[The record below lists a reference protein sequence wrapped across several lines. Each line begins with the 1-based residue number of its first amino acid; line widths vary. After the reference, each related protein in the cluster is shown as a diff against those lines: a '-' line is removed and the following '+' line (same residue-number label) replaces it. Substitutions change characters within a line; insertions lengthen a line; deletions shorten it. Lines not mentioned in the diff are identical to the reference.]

1 MQNNRSGWAPGFC
14 VALSLFLSSGIGRA
28 GDATN
33 SNSIPQAPP
42 GGFFIR
48 DGDRVVFLGDSITE
62 QKLYSSLIEMFAL
75 TRFPEWNLRFRNAG
89 WSGDTAGGGVGR
101 LDRDVL
107 SFSPTLVT
115 VKYGMNDH
123 GYGPFILERC
133 QAYVKNQDQI
143 AHKLKEKGAR
153 VVFLTPQPIE
163 DKRTD
168 PDKDVRNQSLR
179 QYSDGLQTVAASN
192 AAAFVDQFGP
202 YMTFLVSQHA
212 TNAAVSVGGGDA
224 IHPGPAGQTLMAWII
239 LKTLGAPSLVS
250 SADVDAAAG
259 KVTATE
265 GCRIENLQVADGVI
279 RFDRLD
285 QALPMPVL
293 PNADGALSL
302 APVLNDLSRYL
313 LKVSGLKAP
322 RYTLMVDGEK
332 AGEFTSEELA
342 AGCNL
347 TRQAG
352 PITRQAQQVM
362 TLVNQKNAAFFVRW
376 RQVQLFQIPAW
387 LHSRLDVESSRK
399 AELDTM
405 DKSLADLEGQIN
417 AARKPKTHGF
427 ELKPVEQT
435 AAPVR

>member
-1 MQNNRSGWAPGFC
+1 MQNNRSGWTLGFC
-14 VALSLFLSSGIGRA
+14 LALSILLSPSIGRA
-28 GDATN
+28 GDTTN
-33 SNSIPQAPP
+33 SDSISHAPP
-42 GGFFIR
+42 GGFALR

-75 TRFPEWNLRFRNAG
+75 TRFPEWDLRFRNAG
-89 WSGDTAGGGVGR
+89 WSGDTAGGGVSR

-107 SFSPTLVT
+107 SFNPTLVT
-115 VKYGMNDH
+115 VKFGMNDH
-123 GYGPFILERC
+123 GYGPFVPERC
-133 QAYVKNQDQI
+133 RAYVNAQDQI
-143 AHKLKEKGAR
+143 ARKLKEKGAR

-168 PDKDVRNQSLR
+168 PDKDVRNLSLR

-192 AAAFVDQFGP
+192 KAAFVDQFDP
-202 YMTFLVSQHA
+202 YMTFLVSRHA
-212 TNAAVSVGGGDA
+212 TNAAASVGGGDA

-239 LKTLGAPSLVS
+239 LKSLGAPALVS
-250 SADVDAAAG
+250 SADVDAAAV
-259 KVTATE
+259 KVTAAE
-265 GCRIENLQVADGVI
+265 GCQIEKLQVADGI
-279 RFDRLD
+279 LRFDRLD
-285 QALPMPVL
+285 RALPMPVL
-293 PNADGALSL
+293 PGAEAALSL

-322 RYTLMVDGEK
+322 RYTLTVDGEK
-332 AGEFTSEELA
+332 TGEFTSEELA

-387 LHSRLDVESSRK
+387 LQVRLDVESLRK

-405 DKSLADLEGQIN
+405 DKSIAGLEDQIN
-417 AARKPKTHGF
+417 ASRKPKTHCF
-427 ELKPVEQT
+427 ELKPVEQA